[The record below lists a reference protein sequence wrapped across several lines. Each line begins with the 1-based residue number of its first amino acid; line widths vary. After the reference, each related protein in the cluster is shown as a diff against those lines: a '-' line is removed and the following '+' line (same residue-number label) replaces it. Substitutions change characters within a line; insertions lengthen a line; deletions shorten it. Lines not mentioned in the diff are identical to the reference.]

1 MKLCVLF
8 LAIFS
13 IIAVAQ
19 TSVVPVI
26 NGLPPGITLNS
37 SGQFIGTPTA
47 LGNYIVKVQAC
58 DSEVPVQC
66 SLVTSV
72 TIPVV
77 GSVVINSITMPTG
90 TVGKPYSSQLPISG
104 GLPPYTVTIQ
114 P

>member
-37 SGQFIGTPTA
+37 NGQFNGSPTA
-47 LGNYIVKVQAC
+47 LGIYIVNVKAC
-58 DSEVPVQC
+58 DSEVPIQC
-66 SLVTSV
+66 SPITAI